1 MRAMQ
6 KPPLHPWFD
15 VGDLAP
21 VVELRSADGR
31 TKPITRMAG
40 RTAVV
45 HVAVGPA
52 DPAPVAAALA
62 ARAGE
67 FADAGADLYLVRHG
81 GPEAV
86 AGSPSDGLTALADPA
101 GALAHNL
108 HLEKPTTVVFDRAS
122 RLAAVLPLDDAPGD
136 GPAGHAETCLALVRD
151 RLPPERFREGP
162 PVQAPVMV
170 IPNVLSPEWCRWLI
184 QVHDRK
190 GNAPSGFLQ
199 QVKGES
205 VLLSDDEVKV
215 RRDHVVPEGS
225 PLEAE
230 IRHIFS
236 RRVIPEI
243 ARATHSPIQRHELFK
258 IVRYE
263 AEEGGHFRPHRDN
276 TASAGRTRR
285 FAVTLNLNTGD
296 YDGGHLVFPE
306 YGEVGYRPAAG
317 EAVVFSCSLL
327 HEARPVTRGTRYVL
341 LAFLH

>member
-1 MRAMQ
+1 MPVMQ

-15 VGDLAP
+15 VGDVAP
-21 VVELRSADGR
+21 VVELRTADGKTR
-31 TKPITRMAG
+31 PVTRMAG

-52 DPAPVAAALA
+52 DPGPVAAALA
-62 ARAGE
+62 ARAEAFGN
-67 FADAGADLYLVRHG
+67 AGADLYLVRRG
-81 GPEAV
+81 GPQTV
-86 AGSPSDGLTALADPA
+86 AGDRTEDITILADAA
-101 GALAHNL
+101 GALAHNFQ
-108 HLEKPTTVVFDRAS
+108 LERPATAVFDRAS
-122 RLAAVLPLDDAPGD
+122 RLAAMLPLDGDPAAHADA
-136 GPAGHAETCLALVRD
+136 CLALVRD
-151 RLPPERFREGP
+151 RLPPEDFREGP

-170 IPNVLSPEWCRWLI
+170 IPNVLSPDWCRWLMH
-184 QVHDRK
+184 VHDSQ
-190 GNAPSGFLQ
+190 GNEPSGFLQ
-199 QVKGES
+199 QVEGRS
-205 VLLSDDEVKV
+205 VLLSDAEVKV
-215 RRDHVVPEGS
+215 RRDHVVADGS

-230 IRHIFS
+230 IRHVFQ

-276 TASAGRTRR
+276 TSSAGRTRR

-306 YGEVGYRPAAG
+306 YGDVGYRPAAG

-327 HEARPVTRGTRYVL
+327 HEARPVTRGSRYVL

>member
-1 MRAMQ
+1 MQ

-15 VGDLAP
+15 VGDIAP
-21 VVELRSADGR
+21 VIELRSADGK

-40 RTAVV
+40 RIAVL
-45 HVAVGPA
+45 HVAVGPT

-62 ARAGE
+62 ARAAA
-67 FADAGADLYLVRHG
+67 FAAAGADLYLVRHG
-81 GPEAV
+81 GPAAV
-86 AGSPSDGLTALADPA
+86 AGDPADGITPLADPA
-101 GALAHNL
+101 GALAHNF
-108 HLEKPTTVVFDRAS
+108 HLEAPATMVFDRAS
-122 RLAAVLPLDDAPGD
+122 RLAAVLPLAG
-136 GPAGHAETCLALVRD
+136 GPDRHAEACLALIDD
-151 RLPPERFREGP
+151 RLPPAPFRSGP

-170 IPNVLSPEWCRWLI
+170 IPNVLSPEWCRWLMH
-184 QVHDRK
+184 VHDSQ
-190 GNAPSGFLQ
+190 GNEPSGFLQ

-205 VLLSDDEVKV
+205 VLLSDAEVKV
-215 RRDHVVPEGS
+215 RRDHVVAEGS

-230 IRHIFS
+230 IRHIFQ
-236 RRVIPEI
+236 RRLIPEI

-276 TASAGRTRR
+276 TSAAGRTRR

-306 YGEVGYRPAAG
+306 YGNIGYRPATG